1 MVLFRQR
8 FKVHARDAVAA
19 HVVPARGADRAV
31 EQGNAL
37 IRDDEL
43 GVDLE
48 LRAEACAR
56 RACAERVVER
66 EHARRQL
73 FDGDAAVLARIVLRE
88 EDIAVIWQDI
98 CENETARERRRGL
111 ARVRQAVDD
120 VGAEDEAVDDDLDIV
135 LFVLFEGNFLAE
147 VIHVPV
153 GADADIARAARV
165 LENFYMLAFFAADD
179 RRHDLHARALA
190 QRHELV
196 DDLVDGLL
204 ADLLAAVRTVRR
216 ADARP
221 EQAQIVVHLR
231 HRADGGSW
239 VLRGGLLV
247 DGNGGGKALDIVDV
261 GLFLL
266 PKEHTGVGRQAL
278 HIAALA
284 LGIDGVE
291 RERRLSAAGQARDD
305 GQRVAGNFDVDVL
318 EVIFSCAFDKNLTW
332 HESITPVAGFAA
344 ARPADS
350 SEFFMSTSFNNDIRK
365 FCAHERG
372 EVVGRK
378 LDLIADLARRDDHCF
393 KVFRRGVDHRGE
405 ELFHPDG

>member
-73 FDGDAAVLARIVLRE
+73 LDGDAAVLARVILRE
-88 EDIAVIWQDI
+88 EDIAVVGQDI
-98 CENETARERRRGL
+98 CENEAARERRRSL

-120 VGAEDEAVDDDLDIV
+120 VGAEDEAVDDDLDVV
-135 LFVLFEGNFLAE
+135 LFVLLEGNFLAE
-147 VIHVPV
+147 VVHVPV
-153 GADADIARAARV
+153 SADADIAGLARV
-165 LENFYMLAFFAADD
+165 LKNLDVLALFAADD
-179 RRHDLHARALA
+179 RRHDLHARPLA

-204 ADLLAAVRTVRR
+204 ANFFSAVRAVRC

-221 EQAQIVVHLR
+221 EQTQIVVHLR

-247 DGNGGGKALDIVDV
+247 DGNGGGKPFDGVHV
-261 GLFLL
+261 GLLHL
-266 PKEHTGVGRQAL
+266 PQKHPGIGRKALYIPPLAVGVN
-278 HIAALA
+278 
-284 LGIDGVE
+284 GIK
-291 RERRLSAAGQARDD
+291 
-305 GQRVAGNFDVDVL
+305 GQRGLPRPGKPRKDHQLVPWDGHVH
-318 EVIFSCAFDKNLTW
+318 IF
-332 HESITPVAGFAA
+332 
-344 ARPADS
+344 
-350 SEFFMSTSFNNDIRK
+350 
-365 FCAHERG
+365 
-372 EVVGRK
+372 
-378 LDLIADLARRDDHCF
+378 
-393 KVFRRGVDHRGE
+393 
-405 ELFHPDG
+405 

>member
-8 FKVHARDAVAA
+8 FKVHARNAVAA

-88 EDIAVIWQDI
+88 EDIAVVWQDI
-98 CENETARERRRGL
+98 CENETARERRRSL

-120 VGAEDEAVDDDLDIV
+120 VGAEDQAVDDDLDIV

-165 LENFYMLAFFAADD
+165 LENLDVLAFLPRMTGAMICTRVPSPSAMSWSMIWSMDCWRISLPQFGQCGVPTRAQS
-179 RRHDLHARALA
+179 RRR
-190 QRHELV
+190 
-196 DDLVDGLL
+196 
-204 ADLLAAVRTVRR
+204 
-216 ADARP
+216 
-221 EQAQIVVHLR
+221 
-231 HRADGGSW
+231 
-239 VLRGGLLV
+239 
-247 DGNGGGKALDIVDV
+247 
-261 GLFLL
+261 
-266 PKEHTGVGRQAL
+266 
-278 HIAALA
+278 
-284 LGIDGVE
+284 
-291 RERRLSAAGQARDD
+291 
-305 GQRVAGNFDVDVL
+305 
-318 EVIFSCAFDKNLTW
+318 
-332 HESITPVAGFAA
+332 
-344 ARPADS
+344 
-350 SEFFMSTSFNNDIRK
+350 
-365 FCAHERG
+365 
-372 EVVGRK
+372 
-378 LDLIADLARRDDHCF
+378 
-393 KVFRRGVDHRGE
+393 
-405 ELFHPDG
+405 